1 MTKLFI
7 ERVSKNALVP
17 TKATTYSAGFD
28 IHCDIQGRMVRCM
41 NPKNQP
47 YDVHTLTEPFYLQP
61 NHRAI
66 IPTGWK
72 MRCAEDEAIEFHPRS
87 GLSFKVGI
95 TMINCMGLIDADYPD
110 ETGLI
115 LTNLSEMPFKI
126 THGERL
132 GQLMVRKL
140 HDTVIE
146 EVDELPAVVS
156 NRVGGFGSSGTS
168 ALEERT
174 QEEELETE
182 YRLDAYSN

>member
-1 MTKLFI
+1 MTNLFI

-17 TKATTYSAGFD
+17 TKATTFSAGFD
-28 IHCDIQGRMVRCM
+28 IHCDIQDRLVRCM
-41 NPKNQP
+41 SPDNQP
-47 YDVHTLTEPFYLQP
+47 YDVHTLLEPFYLQP

-72 MRCAEDEAIEFHPRS
+72 MRCAEDEGIEFHPRS

-126 THGERL
+126 EHGERL

-140 HDTVIE
+140 VDTVIV
-146 EVDELPAVVS
+146 EVDELPEIVS
-156 NRVGGFGSSGTS
+156 NRTGGFGSSGTE
-168 ALEERT
+168 AL
-174 QEEELETE
+174 QEQEFYTE
-182 YRLDAYSN
+182 